1 MCLPKNGCFLI
12 SSAPL
17 APNRRVGSRV
27 SRPVRMLRASVPIS
41 GPKSRGSSR
50 IFLFKS
56 LKLEVLRPTNLPYLY
71 IASVFSDGRSVN
83 SRGDRRNTS
92 TNRHRKAED
101 PTTSRRATRLKSTSR
116 LSYLCAKVFIQV
128 TGKRRECSYYSPEHL
143 KSQVRGIQEF
153 HKRCWSSQ
161 SLSCSIYITRNRTRR
176 CGLYSREGC
185 FLASNHCH
193 FQKV

>member
-1 MCLPKNGCFLI
+1 MPRYQFQGQKVEGPLE
-12 SSAPL
+12 SSC
-17 APNRRVGSRV
+17 
-27 SRPVRMLRASVPIS
+27 
-41 GPKSRGSSR
+41 
-50 IFLFKS
+50 FKS
-56 LKLEVLRPTNLPYLY
+56 LKLKVLRPTNLPYLY
-71 IASVFSDGRSVN
+71 IASVFSGGRSVN
-83 SRGDRRNTS
+83 GRGNRRNIS

-128 TGKRRECSYYSPEHL
+128 TGKKMWECSYYSPEHL

-153 HKRCWSSQ
+153 HKRCWSGQ

-193 FQKV
+193 FQKVNVRSEPCYRETHRYTTSSSCKCSSANKSSAL